1 MSKSVAVAA
10 ESSIIPPT
18 QERMQHD
25 PIGPYKARSFD
36 KDGKPIVV
44 ETIQDSNGSIGSP
57 FSVCDTIPLLRL
69 RKAINDAHVKAAF
82 AYMDDFD
89 TAKMEQLRSAP
100 LEILGKG
107 QDGISDAV
115 IRARER
121 LWQAR
126 RALDLG
132 TTIERAAWAVL
143 GQRWNL
149 KEWTEREGFIF
160 SEQTAKRLL
169 IAALIGLAEHY
180 GFERRK

>member
-1 MSKSVAVAA
+1 MSKSMAA
-10 ESSIIPPT
+10 LETSIIPPT

-36 KDGKPIVV
+36 KDGRPIVV
-44 ETIQDSNGSIGSP
+44 ETIQDSHKGIGRP
-57 FSVCDTIPLLRL
+57 FYVRDTIPKLYE
-69 RKAINDAHVKAAF
+69 RKAINDAQVQAAF
-82 AYMDDFD
+82 AYMDDYAR
-89 TAKMEQLRSAP
+89 AKLEQLHSAP

-107 QDGISDAV
+107 PDGIADSVVA
-115 IRARER
+115 ARER
-121 LWQAR
+121 LWKAR
-126 RALDLG
+126 RSLDLG
-132 TTIERAAWAVL
+132 TTIERAAWAIL

-180 GFERRK
+180 GFERRR